1 VYTAP
6 FSIYNGRILPD
17 FTPHNAMKAI
27 HFSTICR
34 LLLASPIVMPAF
46 ANPAWSSEADYNE
59 TWLASAKATLETAA
73 KAIQANE
80 LEADV
85 ARFEALKNQ
94 LQPLREQAQD
104 CVTQAEAAVRQR
116 RRDIDALGAKVSPEA
131 ADVSLATSKFE
142 QEREALEK
150 QLAACQVILIQAKEL
165 KEKAAAI
172 EQATLTRKLLLKGP
186 GFGAL
191 LQDNLKHP
199 DAWWRLPQHF
209 LLTQSGLQLLTVTQ
223 LISLSGLVVLGF
235 LAGRRF
241 HDLWLASKKPP
252 CVDKCTGFLLALKSC
267 AARLLPVIGA
277 TAAAAIF
284 LSIALPFAPPP
295 FITQLAYSVL
305 SYALL
310 LGMIRAMLHPDL
322 PARHYLAMPETAARA
337 FAKHLTRLSAWALL
351 GLLFFGSGFSAVLP
365 ETQYGLARAIYG
377 TLLFLNLV
385 WVLWSLGRI
394 PTLGGTL
401 KIRLLLLAA
410 LAFSVGAEW
419 LGYRNLA
426 DFTLT
431 GLLGSALGLGA
442 AWFINTL
449 MTDLFDGM
457 DVGYQPWQ
465 KRLRRQLG
473 LRDAEPVPGLIWLRL
488 SFSAALWSGM
498 GLWLLWVWGVSHQG
512 IDLIMTFLREG
523 FWMGSFRVMPL
534 RIASGLLAFSLLLAV
549 SGWFKQRVVPG
560 WLNNA
565 RLERGARDALIAV
578 TGYLGLLVSLLVALS
593 VAGVEFAN
601 LAIIA
606 GALSV
611 GIGFGLQNIVNNF
624 ISGLILLLERPI
636 RTGDWILVG
645 AVEGFVHRISIR
657 STQLRT
663 FDGSHIIVPN
673 AELIA
678 GQVTNWMLH
687 DTSGRIK
694 IPIGVA
700 YGSDLEKVKTILLA
714 VAHQHG
720 MVITDGKRVAA
731 PLVLMTGFGDSA
743 LNLELRCFIRSID
756 NRAQVFSD
764 LCFAIDAAFRAE
776 NIEIPFPQR
785 DVHLKKNSAGPG
797 SDN

>member
-1 VYTAP
+1 
-6 FSIYNGRILPD
+6 
-17 FTPHNAMKAI
+17 MKAI

-34 LLLASPIVMPAF
+34 FFLVSSLVMLAY
-46 ANPAWSSEADYNE
+46 ANPAWSVEADYSE
-59 TWLASAKATLETAA
+59 TWLTSAKATLEAVGA
-73 KAIQANE
+73 SIQAAEREPDLGRTGGIEN
-80 LEADV
+80 
-85 ARFEALKNQ
+85 K

-104 CVTQAEAAVRQR
+104 CVTQTEAATRQR
-116 RRDIDALGAKVSPEA
+116 RRDIDVLGPKISQEA
-131 ADVSLATSKFE
+131 ADVSLARNKLD
-142 QEREALEK
+142 QERQALEK
-150 QLAACQVILIQAKEL
+150 QLAACQFILIQAKEL

-186 GFGAL
+186 AVGAL
-191 LQDNLKHP
+191 FQDNLKHP
-199 DAWWRLPQHF
+199 GSWWRLPQRF
-209 LLTQSGLQLLTVTQ
+209 LTMQSGLQLLTGID
-223 LISLSGLVVLGF
+223 LIGLLCLAVLGF

-241 HDLWLASKKPP
+241 YRLWLASKKPP

-284 LSIALPFAPPP
+284 LSIALPLTPTP
-295 FITQLAYSVL
+295 FITRLAYALL

-310 LGMIRAMLHPDL
+310 LSMVRAMLHPDL
-322 PARHYLAMPETAARA
+322 PARHYLAMAETTARV
-337 FAKHLTRLSAWALL
+337 FAKHLTRLLALGLL
-351 GLLFFGSGFSAVLP
+351 GLVFFGSGLSAVLP
-365 ETQYGLARAIYG
+365 ETQYGLARGIYG
-377 TLLFLNLV
+377 TILFLNLA
-385 WVLWSLGRI
+385 WVLWSIGRI
-394 PTLGGTL
+394 PTLGGTA
-401 KIRLLLLAA
+401 KIRILLLAA
-410 LAFSVGAEW
+410 LTFSLGAEW

-426 DFTLT
+426 DFALI
-431 GLLGSALGLGA
+431 GLLGSLLGLGVT
-442 AWFINTL
+442 WFINTL
-449 MTDLFDGM
+449 MADLLDGM
-457 DVGYQPWQ
+457 DYGYQPWQ

-473 LRDAEPVPGLIWLRL
+473 LQDAEHIPGLIWLRL
-488 SFSAALWSGM
+488 ILGATLWGGL
-498 GLWLLWVWGVSHQG
+498 GLWLLWVWGLSHQG
-512 IDLIMTFLREG
+512 IDLFMTFLQEG
-523 FWMGSFRVMPL
+523 FWIGSFRVVPL
-534 RIASGLLAFSLLLAV
+534 KIVSGLLAFSLLFAV
-549 SGWFKQRVVPG
+549 SGWFKQSVVPG

-565 RLERGARDALIAV
+565 RMERGARDALITV
-578 TGYLGLLVSLLVALS
+578 TGYFGLIVSLLVALS

-624 ISGLILLLERPI
+624 ISGLILLIERPV

-673 AELIA
+673 SELISS
-678 GQVTNWMLH
+678 QVTNWMLH

-694 IPIGVA
+694 IPVGVA
-700 YGSDLEKVKTILLA
+700 YGSDLEQVKAILLA
-714 VAHQHG
+714 VAHQHD
-720 MVITDGKRVAA
+720 MVITESSRVAA
-731 PLVLMTGFGDSA
+731 PVVLMTGFGDSA

-764 LCFAIDAAFRAE
+764 LCFAINAAFQTE

-785 DVHLKKNSAGPG
+785 DIHLKKNSAGPG